1 MAGRARIWT
10 ATGALIAASALGL
23 VMAPV
28 DAHAAANQE
37 AVVEATRQP
46 PTESNGTS
54 GEALGLG
61 AVVVFF
67 AVATIRRL
75 RRAA

>member
-1 MAGRARIWT
+1 MKRAAETIMLAGAILVAGAIG
-10 ATGALIAASALGL
+10 ATPAGAQ
-23 VMAPV
+23 V
-28 DAHAAANQE
+28 AAAPAIE
-37 AVVEATRQP
+37 DASRSQP

-54 GEALGLG
+54 GEALGLAG
-61 AVVVFF
+61 VAVFF

>member
-1 MAGRARIWT
+1 MKRAAGTIMLAGSILVAGAIG
-10 ATGALIAASALGL
+10 ATPAGAQ
-23 VMAPV
+23 V
-28 DAHAAANQE
+28 AAAAPAIEN
-37 AVVEATRQP
+37 ASRSQP

-54 GEALGLG
+54 GEALGLAG
-61 AVVVFF
+61 VAVFF